1 VSDTPNSGPDAG
13 PAMVPLQVI
22 LAGGGGMSFDEA
34 CEKIFQEFDPPIVCG
49 TYSSVS
55 RKRQATNREQ
65 GDASQYQDN
74 ESEHL
79 IANSAFQGT
88 RGDNSTNIPGASK
101 YTEGTAFAY
110 SVFDGQAPGT
120 EHKFLTDAAR
130 NYEKGLTTNPT
141 RGERIAAAK
150 EWTKESL
157 LREDIQRTKDGQ
169 PRSRVKDAKNRSK
182 KECEDLAEAA
192 AECLSQKAA
201 KQFDKKNVGENTETR
216 RGLAGGSSP
225 EAPTSPGGGESEL

>member
-1 VSDTPNSGPDAG
+1 VSDTPRSGPDAG

-49 TYSSVS
+49 TYSGVS
-55 RKRQATNREQ
+55 RKRQETNREQ

-79 IANSAFQGT
+79 LANSAFQGE
-88 RGDNSTNIPGASK
+88 RGVNSTNIPGASK

-110 SVFDGQAPGT
+110 SVFDGQGRGT

-130 NYEKGLTTNPT
+130 NYEKGLTKNPT
-141 RGERIAAAK
+141 LGERLAAAK
-150 EWTKESL
+150 QWTKDSL
-157 LREDIQRTKDGQ
+157 LSDKVQRTKDGQ
-169 PRSRVKDAKNRSK
+169 PRSRVKDAKNRSP

-192 AECLSQKAA
+192 AECLTKKAA
-201 KQFDKKNVGENTETR
+201 KQFEKKKISQETETR
-216 RGLAGGSSP
+216 RGLAGGDAP
-225 EAPTSPGGGESEL
+225 EAPVIPGGGESAL